1 MGIPL
6 PDPEKK
12 KGKNNNRKQTFDAEC
27 RKMLFRI
34 CAKHNL
40 HLQTEPTYGGR
51 GYLEK
56 QDFIIEKQRETI
68 SAQREI
74 LTQTGKAIEEQERK
88 IAEKNATIMEKHSAL
103 EAVTM
108 KLADMETLVDEVAGQ
123 AYEKACEVVT
133 DTVRQETQKEDI
145 KILDDYSKWLSAPER
160 TDDKKL
166 RDYAVR
172 RLGTLKEKFLK
183 SAKGIMEKVTKSLQ
197 EPERKKENLE
207 QVRTRARISLKA
219 QLSAN
224 KKRVA
229 DYKSQHYGSNTKQA
243 RKDEP
248 SL

>member
-1 MGIPL
+1 MPFISFALLFDSIGCS
-6 PDPEKK
+6 
-12 KGKNNNRKQTFDAEC
+12 TFSVH
-27 RKMLFRI
+27 I
-34 CAKHNL
+34 
-40 HLQTEPTYGGR
+40 Y
-51 GYLEK
+51 
-56 QDFIIEKQRETI
+56 
-68 SAQREI
+68 I
-74 LTQTGKAIEEQERK
+74 LT
-88 IAEKNATIMEKHSAL
+88 S
-103 EAVTM
+103 
-108 KLADMETLVDEVAGQ
+108 METLVDEVAGQ

-183 SAKGIMEKVTKSLQ
+183 SAKVIMEKVAKSLQ

-207 QVRTRARISLKA
+207 QVRERARISLKA

-224 KKRVA
+224 QKRVD
-229 DYKSQHYGSNTKQA
+229 DYKSQHYGTNTKQA
-243 RKDEP
+243 KKDGQ